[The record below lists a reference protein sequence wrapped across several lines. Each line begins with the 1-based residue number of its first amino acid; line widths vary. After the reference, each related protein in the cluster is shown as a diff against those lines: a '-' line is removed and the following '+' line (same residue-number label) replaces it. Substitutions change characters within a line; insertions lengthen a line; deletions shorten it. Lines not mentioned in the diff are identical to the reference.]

1 MVQGNTSL
9 TEMDT
14 EEEEEEEEEEHE
26 GIESKRNM
34 KTMDP
39 ACY

>member
-1 MVQGNTSL
+1 
-9 TEMDT
+9 MDT
-14 EEEEEEEEEEHE
+14 EEEEEEEEEHE
-26 GIESKRNM
+26 GIESKQNM

>member
-14 EEEEEEEEEEHE
+14 EEEEEEEEHE

>member
-14 EEEEEEEEEEHE
+14 EEDEEEEEHE